1 MTGSWP
7 APGRGHNALMDA
19 SPPEPGAPVAGP
31 GTTAEAGG
39 SRPAGGLPPGFEWDQ
54 IRPVLQGWL
63 EPLRERAGWMAA
75 LYLLTGMA
83 SAIVF
88 LTLLTV
94 AALTTVGLLFVIV
107 GIFLIRPCFAL
118 AQWCT
123 ERERAMTGWVGP
135 PVGTR
140 TVEPLRGLGFHA
152 LRDPERWRQVGFLVL
167 NVPIA
172 VTLGT
177 LGLAGFS
184 IALQMVSVLVEGTS
198 APFLL
203 DLPIRLIAAA
213 VGVFAIGAAPRVA
226 RFVTRF
232 KVQVTGWF
240 LGPDQL
246 ARSEARVSELS
257 QQREEILTAVASERR
272 RIERNLHDGVQQ
284 RLVAIGVD
292 LGLAERHLT
301 DDPDQARRLIGGA
314 REKLQSSIGE
324 LRQLGRGL
332 HPAILEDRGIDA
344 ALSAVVADAP
354 IPISVHVEPD
364 LALPTDIAETV
375 YFVTS
380 ESIANVLKHARARVA
395 SVHVV
400 RSGDVVRVT
409 IHDDGRGGADARR
422 GTGLAGIRARV
433 HGLDGT
439 FTVASPPGGPTT
451 VDATIPVRPDATM
464 PEPGSGGRA

>member
-1 MTGSWP
+1 
-7 APGRGHNALMDA
+7 
-19 SPPEPGAPVAGP
+19 
-31 GTTAEAGG
+31 
-39 SRPAGGLPPGFEWDQ
+39 
-54 IRPVLQGWL
+54 
-63 EPLRERAGWMAA
+63 
-75 LYLLTGMA
+75 
-83 SAIVF
+83 
-88 LTLLTV
+88 
-94 AALTTVGLLFVIV
+94 
-107 GIFLIRPCFAL
+107 
-118 AQWCT
+118 
-123 ERERAMTGWVGP
+123 MTGWVGE
-135 PVGTR
+135 PVPAR
-140 TVEPLRGLGFHA
+140 PMEPLRGLGFRA
-152 LRDPERWRQVGFLVL
+152 LRDPERWRQVGFLTL
-167 NVPIA
+167 NVPVAI
-172 VTLGT
+172 TLGT
-177 LGLAGFS
+177 IGLAGFS
-184 IALQMVSVLVEGTS
+184 ITLQMISVMIDGTS

-203 DLPIRLIAAA
+203 DLPIRVIAAA
-213 VGVFAIGAAPRVA
+213 VAVFAIGAAPRVA
-226 RFVTRF
+226 RFIARF

-246 ARSEARVSELS
+246 ARAEARVSELS
-257 QQREEILTAVASERR
+257 AQREEILTAVASERR

-301 DDPDQARRLIGGA
+301 DDPEQARRLIGGA

-364 LALPTDIAETV
+364 LVLPTDVAETV

-400 RSGDVVRVT
+400 RSGDRVRVT

-422 GTGLAGIRARV
+422 GTGLAGIQARV

-439 FTVASPPGGPTT
+439 FTVTSPTGGPTT
-451 VDATIPVRPDATM
+451 VDATIPLRPDPTAPPT
-464 PEPGSGGRA
+464 STGGPT